1 MVRHGRFGLD
11 VPHPRMMSRRFVLQP
26 LVDIAP
32 ELQVEGRSIQAA
44 LDQCPIAPAVV
55 LRDSVSHE
63 EPRPMYAS
71 LGIEEALAQGR
82 PRSPLGWPKTLGLN

>member
-1 MVRHGRFGLD
+1 
-11 VPHPRMMSRRFVLQP
+11 MMSRRFVLQP

-44 LDQCPIAPAVV
+44 LDQCPIAPFV

-63 EPRPMYAS
+63 QPRPMYAS
-71 LGIEEALAQGR
+71 LGIEGGIGAGKTTFSTWLAQD
-82 PRSPLGWPKTLGLN
+82 LGLN